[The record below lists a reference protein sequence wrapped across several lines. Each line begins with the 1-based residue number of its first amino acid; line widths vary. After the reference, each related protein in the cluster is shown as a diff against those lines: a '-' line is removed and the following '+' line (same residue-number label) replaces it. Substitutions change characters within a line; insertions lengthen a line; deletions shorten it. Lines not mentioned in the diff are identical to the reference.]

1 MSPVK
6 SSVVTVK
13 STLCYCILVDIR
25 RANQTTSKLSGTLAP
40 IHTERMIHSLSKML
54 NI

>member
-13 STLCYCILVDIR
+13 STLCHCILVDIR
-25 RANQTTSKLSGTLAP
+25 RANQTTSKLSGTLTAT
-40 IHTERMIHSLSKML
+40 HTHTMIHSLGEML